1 MKSPAESSDNLDEL
15 RQLHEL
21 KDKGIL
27 SDDEFMALP
36 EDTLR
41 RMRGDFG

>member
-27 SDDEFMALP
+27 SEDEFNEQKTKILNRK
-36 EDTLR
+36 TTIS
-41 RMRGDFG
+41 